1 MAEKDC
7 TKCGLAKDL
16 AEYNRRA
23 SSPDGHRS
31 ECRACQRVYTK
42 SYNAATGKAAPEVC
56 AVCGGPLQRGSRRGV
71 CRRNPECKR
80 RNVSLSNRAKRVKK
94 GILPRPCAA
103 CATPFLRRKGWGRND
118 KLCPG
123 CSVDR
128 FWCVG
133 PFNVPGHI
141 APRGRRVNVALCR
154 ACRLVRHAQTRAD
167 LMGIPFDLTWQ
178 YVESVFP
185 ETCPYLGLSLSFG
198 VGIQHAASPS
208 LDRVEP
214 AKGYVQGNVE
224 VISYLANAMKSNAT
238 PDQLL
243 AFADA
248 VFRKFGQVT
257 AG

>member
-1 MAEKDC
+1 
-7 TKCGLAKDL
+7 
-16 AEYNRRA
+16 
-23 SSPDGHRS
+23 
-31 ECRACQRVYTK
+31 
-42 SYNAATGKAAPEVC
+42 
-56 AVCGGPLQRGSRRGV
+56 
-71 CRRNPECKR
+71 
-80 RNVSLSNRAKRVKK
+80 
-94 GILPRPCAA
+94 
-103 CATPFLRRKGWGRND
+103 
-118 KLCPG
+118 
-123 CSVDR
+123 
-128 FWCVG
+128 
-133 PFNVPGHI
+133 
-141 APRGRRVNVALCR
+141 
-154 ACRLVRHAQTRAD
+154 
-167 LMGIPFDLTWQ
+167 MGIPFDLTWQ